1 MSQLTKGETFTD
13 ASPGKTVT
21 SVRLNNHVD
30 NASLLNGA
38 VLDQQEKVI
47 TVGADT
53 VLLGDSTLANSAL
66 PKKVQLTNLLPE
78 AVRNGSQGYALDS
91 GTANTYS
98 VALTPAAT
106 TYAAGMTLLFK
117 AGNANSG
124 ASTLNVN
131 ALGAIS
137 LKSRAGGDLVANDI
151 IAGQICECVYEAVSG
166 HFILLNALSAGQIV
180 ATHLL
185 ESVRYG
191 EHAYAVDTGSVNAI
205 ALAPTPAPTGL
216 VEGMVLRFRVIHA
229 NTDACTL
236 GVTLANSTVST
247 ANLTR
252 PGGAPLVPGDLQVG
266 QIVQA
271 VYTNGAVWQ
280 ILSPVAKVPAMRS
293 GSVTFTSAAQSVA
306 VAFGAGNAMPDAGYK
321 VIYSP
326 ISNGGLAGQAFYNM
340 QVNTKATTGFNIV
353 GPTLTSSTYPATVD
367 WIAIETI

>member
-1 MSQLTKGETFTD
+1 M
-13 ASPGKTVT
+13 T

-185 ESVRYG
+185 ENGMDVRYVQ
-191 EHAYAVDTGSVNAI
+191 A
-205 ALAPTPAPTGL
+205 
-216 VEGMVLRFRVIHA
+216 F
-229 NTDACTL
+229 L
-236 GVTLANSTVST
+236 GHESINSTRIYTHVERGT
-247 ANLTR
+247 LKRLFKTCHPRELAR
-252 PGGAPLVPGDLQVG
+252 EAVQPFVPE
-266 QIVQA
+266 
-271 VYTNGAVWQ
+271 
-280 ILSPVAKVPAMRS
+280 KKK
-293 GSVTFTSAAQSVA
+293 
-306 VAFGAGNAMPDAGYK
+306 NADR
-321 VIYSP
+321 
-326 ISNGGLAGQAFYNM
+326 
-340 QVNTKATTGFNIV
+340 
-353 GPTLTSSTYPATVD
+353 
-367 WIAIETI
+367 E